1 MSPIE
6 LGIGWEEMGKESR
19 GKPLPDATY
28 EFVVDHVDVTETAAG
43 RPRWVW
49 YCRVINHPTLSGR
62 IVRYGTPMPW
72 TDKSG
77 QKDTSGVA
85 FLYRMLNGIGRP
97 MIGTQID
104 EPVSYAGAG
113 GFMKV
118 KGVPD
123 RNDPDTIYNEA
134 AIVQPKKVAK

>member
-6 LGIGWEEMGKESR
+6 LGIGWGEMEKEAR

-28 EFVVDHVDVTETAAG
+28 EFIVDHIDEQETAAG
-43 RPRWVW
+43 RPRWIW
-49 YCRVINHPTLSGR
+49 FLKVINHPQYNGR
-62 IVRYGTPMPW
+62 TVRYGTPLPW
-72 TDKSG
+72 TDSSG
-77 QKDTSGVA
+77 QKDTSGIA
-85 FLYRMLNGIGRP
+85 FLFRMINGCGKQI
-97 MIGTQID
+97 MGTQLPD
-104 EPVSYAGAG
+104 KEFFYGAG

-134 AIVQPKKVAK
+134 AIVQPKKAQK